1 MIADQQETPK
11 NKYATEY
18 KVYDMQS
25 HIHIRGVIKGGIDQS
40 LHNILY
46 IQEN

>member
-1 MIADQQETPK
+1 VIADQQGTPK

-25 HIHIRGVIKGGIDQS
+25 HIHIRGVIKRGGMTGIDQ
-40 LHNILY
+40 IL
-46 IQEN
+46 IL